1 MALNFGAAV
10 NTQLLP
16 LAGLN
21 PATVDPSTL
30 EIVAIDPAQPNS
42 VVRATIT
49 ATIPTPDL
57 IGALIAYFSPPGSTS
72 VTAAVVV
79 HGDGTVTPAAYAAA
93 NTWAAL
99 TSAGTEVSGG
109 SYVRQPLTWVTNDT
123 TGTAA
128 VAFNVPTGVTVD
140 GVAFTTSATA
150 SLNAPVTVASQPFT
164 TPNGGIYTAAITYNE
179 T

>member
-10 NTQLLP
+10 NAQLLP
-16 LAGLN
+16 IAGLN

-30 EIVAIDPAQPNS
+30 EIVSIDPAQPFS

-79 HGDGTVTPAAYAAA
+79 HGDGTVTAADYAAA
-93 NTWAAL
+93 NTWAGL
-99 TSAGTEVSGG
+99 TSAGVELAGG
-109 SYVRQPLTWVTNDT
+109 LYARQPVTWTVN
-123 TGTAA
+123 GSAATAA
-128 VAFNVPTGVTVD
+128 VAFNVPAGVTVD
-140 GVAFTTSATA
+140 GVAFTSTQTGAIGSP
-150 SLNAPVTVASQPFT
+150 LTVASQPFT
-164 TPNGGIYTAAITYNE
+164 PVGVYTAALIFNE